1 MMIAVRNSTGATSS
15 RNRLGLTLL
24 ELLIVMGIL
33 GVMLG
38 AGVGAFTGL
47 DPGRRTALSTVTSTL
62 RLARNEALARR
73 AGARVRFDLAT
84 GAMHA
89 TGFRVVGTWRF
100 EGMGQVNGFGPLA
113 EIVGGELPFTNAG
126 YMGRALDFSQGHP
139 SARLEVAVQDDPGCD
154 WGEGFDLGFAL
165 RPVAMTSARL
175 ADLGS
180 SAGLDMRSDG
190 GLIGWFI
197 GQSSMEG
204 NRQVKG
210 ERIRLET
217 PAGVLAVGRWSRVRM
232 SHDGRFFRLYV
243 GEVEVARS
251 FQEGRLWRGPSAL
264 IIGGGPGGLPAMV
277 DDLTLAVAGN
287 SFHAFL
293 PGGVSFAKETPK
305 EILFSPSG
313 ALDPVAHNAPLQIKL
328 DFEDGLSEQI
338 YVGLYGTVEQ

>member
-1 MMIAVRNSTGATSS
+1 
-15 RNRLGLTLL
+15 
-24 ELLIVMGIL
+24 
-33 GVMLG
+33 
-38 AGVGAFTGL
+38 
-47 DPGRRTALSTVTSTL
+47 
-62 RLARNEALARR
+62 
-73 AGARVRFDLAT
+73 
-84 GAMHA
+84 
-89 TGFRVVGTWRF
+89 
-100 EGMGQVNGFGPLA
+100 
-113 EIVGGELPFTNAG
+113 
-126 YMGRALDFSQGHP
+126 
-139 SARLEVAVQDDPGCD
+139 
-154 WGEGFDLGFAL
+154 
-165 RPVAMTSARL
+165 
-175 ADLGS
+175 
-180 SAGLDMRSDG
+180 
-190 GLIGWFI
+190 
-197 GQSSMEG
+197 MEG

-328 DFEDGLSEQI
+328 DFDDGLSEQI